1 MDSLFNTVQ
10 NTVGTTVTTAAT
22 AAAAVATRTWILGIV
37 IAALVV
43 YIVYR
48 MYAPAVEEIRAEG
61 PYTLLGA
68 QAKPAANS
76 TVTVFDQ
83 SQIQLGL
90 ADNFTLSFF
99 VYMDEVNLE
108 RIPIGAAAATKPLLY
123 ILGVGDVI
131 VDPVHQMARV
141 RVKPLQQ
148 TSAGTMEMTNVIGL
162 DVENF
167 MISRWNQLTLT
178 LEGRTLDVYMNGM
191 LVTSRLLENL
201 PTLYPVGVLLETSP
215 DFSGRTALVQ
225 AWPRR
230 LTESEVLLNYKRN
243 TDMRGKPL
251 VSEKM
256 PLWSAAYSNL
266 MDAICNAGFCGF
278 RFETGP
284 LQYID
289 YTFA

>member
-10 NTVGTTVTTAAT
+10 NTVGTAVTGAT
-22 AAAAVATRTWILGIV
+22 AAAARTWILGVV

-43 YIVYR
+43 YILYR
-48 MYAPAVEEIRAEG
+48 MYAPKKEDMRAEG
-61 PYTLLGA
+61 PYALLGA
-68 QAKPAANS
+68 QAKPVSNS
-76 TVTVFDQ
+76 KVTVFDQ

-108 RIPIGAAAATKPLLY
+108 RAPIGGVAASKPLLY
-123 ILGVGDVI
+123 ILGVGDII
-131 VDPVHQMARV
+131 VDPVHQTARV

-148 TSAGTMEMTNVIGL
+148 TSAGTMEMTNVVGL

-167 MISRWNQLTLT
+167 MISRWNQLTVT

-215 DFSGRTALVQ
+215 DFSGKAALLQ

-251 VSEKM
+251 VTEKL
-256 PLWSAAYSNL
+256 PLLSAAYTNL
-266 MDAICNAGFCGF
+266 MEAICNAGFCGF

>member
-10 NTVGTTVTTAAT
+10 NTVGAAKT
-22 AAAAVATRTWILGIV
+22 GAASAAARTWVLGIV
-37 IAALVV
+37 LAALVV
-43 YIVYR
+43 YILYR
-48 MYAPAVEEIRAEG
+48 MFAPAVEEIRTEG
-61 PYTLLGA
+61 PYDLLGA
-68 QAKPAANS
+68 QAKPVVNS

-83 SQIQLGL
+83 SQIKLGL

-99 VYMDEVNLE
+99 VYMDETNLE
-108 RIPIGAAAATKPLLY
+108 RAPIGGSTASKPLVY
-123 ILGVGDVI
+123 ILGVGDI
-131 VDPVHQMARV
+131 SVDPVHQAARV

-167 MISRWNQLTLT
+167 MISRWNQLTVT
-178 LEGRTLDVYMNGM
+178 LEGRTLDVYMNGL

-215 DFSGRTALVQ
+215 DFSGKAALLQ

-251 VSEKM
+251 VTEKM
-256 PLWSAAYSNL
+256 SLWSAAYSNL
-266 MDAICNAGFCGF
+266 MQSICDAGLCGF